1 MSRWGII
8 GAIIRKDLVEFS
20 RDRLWVFLSVLGLV
34 AYVALF
40 WLTPGSVDETLVVGV
55 HGKGLEQALEQ
66 YTAGQEEGMRLVPF
80 ASAEELR
87 AAVEG
92 ASGTSE
98 RVLMGLAFPDDFLA
112 AAREGRG
119 GTVTVLVDASVPSE
133 TRVALSAFV
142 REMAYSLAG
151 KDLPVTAPD
160 QETVVLGR
168 DRAGDQ
174 IPFRDKMRPFFAF
187 FVLLVEAMALASLVS
202 TEIQDRTVTALL
214 VTPART
220 ADILVAK
227 SIVGTGLAFSQAVIL
242 LLAVRAFGANW
253 PALLLTVLLGAV
265 MVTGLGMIA
274 GAAGKDFMGT
284 LFYSMLF
291 MIAMVVPAMA
301 ALYPGLASSWV
312 QVIPSYGVV
321 QAIFALT
328 TGSTAWSDVAR
339 HLLMA
344 LAWCVVLFGIG
355 LLVLK
360 RKVESL

>member
-8 GAIIRKDLVEFS
+8 GAIIRKDMVEFS

-34 AYVALF
+34 VYVLLF
-40 WLTPGSVDETLVVGV
+40 WVTPGSVNETLVVGV
-55 HGKGLEQALEQ
+55 HGQGLEQALEEI
-66 YTAGQEEGMRLVPF
+66 TSGEAGGIRFVPF
-80 ASAEELR
+80 VSVEELR

-92 ASGTSE
+92 QPGMSE
-98 RVLMGLAFPDDFLA
+98 RVLMGIAFPDDFLA

-133 TRVALSAFV
+133 TRTALSAFV
-142 REMAYSLAG
+142 REMAYALAG
-151 KDLPVTAPD
+151 NELPVTVPD
-160 QETVVLGR
+160 QETVVLGL

-187 FVLLVEAMALASLVS
+187 VVLLVEAMALASLVS
-202 TEIQDRTVTALL
+202 TEIQERTVTALL

-220 ADILVAK
+220 SDILVAK
-227 SIVGTGLAFSQAVIL
+227 SVVGTALAFSQAVIL

-253 PALLLTVLLGAV
+253 PALLLSVLLGAV
-265 MVTGLGMIA
+265 MVTGMGMIA
-274 GAAGKDFMGT
+274 GAAGRDFMGT
-284 LFYSMLF
+284 LFYGMLF
-291 MIAMVVPAMA
+291 MIAMIVPAMA
-301 ALYPGLASSWV
+301 ALYPGLASAWV

-328 TGSTAWSDVAR
+328 TGSTAWGDVVR
-339 HLLMA
+339 YQLMA